1 MGNLS
6 LVGGSNQGISPK
18 VDSQRSINWMPRK
31 PERQGDQAHLRGR
44 PGLDLLCEIAGAS
57 RARFRGV
64 HDYQGRS
71 FCVFGSK
78 IYEIYANG
86 DTREWGR
93 IASVEGKVTMASLLD
108 TIVIGDGSGYYAL
121 NLTEETVSTIV
132 DAPRGRFCVFFN
144 QRILYQ
150 GENGQVYYSELNDP
164 TNIPGLNFFTAESLP
179 DEIVAITT
187 SEDMVY
193 LHGEDSTE
201 PVYDSG
207 DSDNPFQRVQGGVMH
222 SGCAFPDTAHRVDN
236 SSWWVERDKDGSG
249 IVRRTQGS
257 TAVRVSTSAVERW
270 LSTATNVAAH
280 TYQEEGHLYYRLTAD
295 QGPCWTYD
303 LKEQEWFEEAWLNP
317 NRNQERHRAEFHV
330 HAFGYN
336 LVFDY
341 ANGKVYKQSLSYHSD
356 DGQEIRRTRVSA
368 HSGQDGRQVIVDEL
382 FLDFATGVGLDGEG
396 QGTDPEVMLRV
407 SKDGAT
413 WGNERTAKLGG
424 IGKFRQRVRFHRLG
438 LGTDFLL
445 EISVSDPVLS
455 VLMSGDVV
463 VRHGR
468 R

>member
-44 PGLDLLCEIAGAS
+44 PGLELLTTIP
-57 RARFRGV
+57 RTKHRGTL
-64 HDYQGRS
+64 DYQGRP
-71 FCVFGSK
+71 FCVTGSR

-86 DTREWGR
+86 DYREWGR
-93 IASVEGKVTMASLLD
+93 IASVEGKVTMASLLN
-108 TIVIGDGSGYYAL
+108 TIVIGDGSGFYAL
-121 NLTEETVSTIV
+121 DLETEEVSAIV

-144 QRILYQ
+144 QRILFQ
-150 GENGQVYYSELNDP
+150 GENGQVFYSELNDP
-164 TNIPGLNFFTAESLP
+164 TDIPGLNFFTAESLP

-207 DSDNPFQRVQGGVMH
+207 DADNPFQRVQGGVMH
-222 SGCAFPDTAHRVDN
+222 SGCAFADTALRVDN

-249 IVRRTQGS
+249 IVRRTQGA

-270 LSTATNVAAH
+270 LRTATNVAAH

-303 LKEQEWFEEAWLNP
+303 LKEQEWFEEAWLN
-317 NRNQERHRAEFHV
+317 RNTAGQERHRAEFHV
-330 HAFGYN
+330 HAFGFN
-336 LVFDY
+336 LVFDHE
-341 ANGKVYKQSLSYHSD
+341 NGKVYKQSLSYHSD
-356 DGQEIRRTRVSA
+356 DGQEIRSTRVSY
-368 HSGQDGRQVIVDEL
+368 HSGQDGKQVIVDEL
-382 FLDFATGVGLDGEG
+382 YLDFATGVGLDGSG
-396 QGTDPEVMLRV
+396 QGTDPIVMLRV
-407 SKDGAT
+407 SKDGA
-413 WGNERTAKLGG
+413 GFGRERQAKLGG
-424 IGKFRQRVRFHRLG
+424 IGKFRQRVRFWRLG
-438 LGTDFLL
+438 VGTDFLL
-445 EISVSDPVLS
+445 EISVSDPVLK
-455 VLMSGDVV
+455 VLMGGDVV
-463 VRHGR
+463 ARVGR